1 MLVAGEPSGDLLGA
15 RLMAGLRELTGDR
28 VEFVGIGGEQMIA
41 GGLHS
46 LFPMEELSVMGLV
59 EVLPRA
65 RRILRRLRQT
75 TDFALAQKPDVLVT
89 IDSPGF
95 CYRLAERLQGHGIP
109 LVHFVAP
116 QVWAW
121 KAKRI
126 VTTARLFDRLLCL
139 LPFEPALFPNMQADF
154 VGHPVVEGGAG
165 RGDGAAFLARH
176 GIAPTATVL
185 AVLPGS
191 RAGEVGRHLPIF
203 RATVTR
209 LQKEWPDLHTVMPTV
224 AGVADL
230 VRASASTWPGRL
242 TVVSGQAE
250 KFNAFAAANVALAAS
265 GTVALELALSRVPAV
280 IAYRLSPITAWLVRR
295 AVKVRYVNLVNIL
308 LDRPVVP
315 ELLQEDCRPDR
326 LAAALG
332 SLLADEGARHTQL
345 AEIDRV
351 ATMLGQGGEA
361 PSRRAAAAVL
371 EAIKGD
377 SQ

>member
-1 MLVAGEPSGDLLGA
+1 MLVAGEPSGDQLGA
-15 RLMAGLRELTGDR
+15 RLMAGLRELGGDR
-28 VEFVGIGGEQMIA
+28 VEFIGIGGEQMVAA
-41 GGLHS
+41 GLPS

-75 TDFALAQKPDVLVT
+75 ADFALAQRPDVVVT

-95 CYRLAERLQGHGIP
+95 CYRLAERLKRQGIP

-126 VTTARLFDRLLCL
+126 ATTAKLFDRLLCL
-139 LPFEPALFPNMQADF
+139 LPFEPALFPGMHADF
-154 VGHPVVEGGAG
+154 VGHPVIEGGAG
-165 RGDGAAFLARH
+165 RGDGAAFRERH
-176 GIAPTATVL
+176 GIAPGATVL

-191 RAGEVGRHLPIF
+191 RAGEVARHLPVF
-203 RATVTR
+203 RDTVAQ
-209 LQKEWPDLHTVMPTV
+209 LQKEWPNLHTLLPTV

-230 VRASASTWPGRL
+230 VRANASNWPGRL
-242 TVVSGQAE
+242 TVISGQAE
-250 KFNAFAAANVALAAS
+250 KFDAFAAANLALAAS

-308 LDRPVVP
+308 LDRAAVP
-315 ELLQEDCRPDR
+315 EMLQENCTPER

-332 SLLADEGARHTQL
+332 ELMRDEGARLAQL
-345 AEIDRV
+345 ADVDRV
-351 ATMLGQGGEA
+351 AAMLGQGGEA

-371 EAIKGD
+371 QAIQGS